1 MADPERRPPHGVL
14 LSNLGTPASPS
25 TEDVRR
31 FLDEFLSDPKVVRAP
46 RLFWLPL
53 LRWVILPRR
62 APRSAH
68 AYSKVWSER
77 GSPLLA
83 WSIEQRAALSRA
95 LGDRFRVALGMR
107 YGEPSLERGLAELEA
122 AGVEEALV
130 LPLYPQWSETTN
142 GTTIERVRELEAAGR
157 VRLRWHAAPSFPDD
171 PGYVRALATRAREHA
186 TGAIDH
192 HVFSFHG
199 LPESYVR
206 RGDPYQSECERT
218 ATALARELGLADG
231 SWTLAYQ
238 SRFGPGK
245 WLGPATKDVLA
256 EHARRKERVAVVLPG
271 FAADCLETL
280 EEIAI
285 GLAEEFRA
293 EGGRELVVVP
303 ALNAHPAWIEALAS
317 FVRAQCAP

>member
-1 MADPERRPPHGVL
+1 MAERSPVAPRGVL

-25 TEDVRR
+25 TADVQR

-46 RLFWLPL
+46 RWFWLPL
-53 LRWVILPRR
+53 LRRVILPRR

-68 AYSKVWSER
+68 AYAKVWSDR

-83 WSIEQRAALSRA
+83 WSIEQRAAMQA
-95 LGDRFRVALGMR
+95 ELGDGYRVALGMR
-107 YGEPSLERGLAELEA
+107 YGEPSLERGCAELEA
-122 AGVEEALV
+122 QGVRELLL
-130 LPLYPQWSETTN
+130 LPLYPQYSDTTN

-157 VRLRWHAAPSFPDD
+157 VRVPWRAAPSFPDER
-171 PGYVRALATRAREHA
+171 GYIDALAVRTREHVR
-186 TGAIDH
+186 GPVDH

-199 LPESYVR
+199 LPERYVR
-206 RGDPYQSECERT
+206 RGDPYASECERT
-218 ATALARELGLADG
+218 AAALARALDLGTER
-231 SWTLAYQ
+231 WTLAYQ
-238 SRFGPGK
+238 SKFGPGK

-256 EHARRKERVAVVLPG
+256 EHARRGERVAVVLPG

-293 EGGRELVVVP
+293 AGGRELVVVP
-303 ALNAHPAWIEALAS
+303 ALNAHPSWIRALATI
-317 FVRAQCAP
+317 VRASGGA